1 MGLWPGSALAAPPGT
16 CWHVPDR
23 GYGYCGR
30 VRVVWWVS
38 GTAFAVVGAGLSAV
52 VLARGGGLPALLV
65 VLTPLPGWSF
75 GVAGLV
81 ACARPRWRRPGLLLL
96 GVGLA
101 WFVHLLPWTHAPVL
115 VTLAEPITC
124 MYGAVL
130 AHLLLTYPSGRVRSP
145 GIAVLVVIGYVV
157 AVGAAMIAV
166 AEVAAVVVGTVVVA
180 VVARRAATAVTVTAV
195 TALAA
200 LLTSLVAERIDRWAA
215 LAAWVLFSAAF
226 AAMPVA
232 LLAELLGIRL
242 RRARVA
248 ALVVRLGRAADPAG
262 LRAALAEALRDP
274 TLEVAY
280 WVADRYVDDSGRRMD
295 WPDDRFATPV
305 ERDGR
310 RIGALVHSAASRS
323 DPELVAAVAAAA
335 GFALENARLQAELR
349 ARLAELQQS
358 RARMVETAAAER
370 RRIER
375 NLHDGAQQRLVSVAY
390 ALGLARSRLLAGEA
404 QAGLAF
410 ALDDAR
416 AGLAMALDE
425 LRSLAQGIH
434 PGVLTE
440 CGLRTAIEELG
451 WGAPMPVELRWDAP
465 ERLPASIELVA
476 YYVVAESLTN
486 AAKHAQA
493 TRVTVEVSTVDSLV
507 RVTVAD
513 DGCGGAT
520 LGTGLRGL
528 ADRASSLGG
537 TLTIH
542 SGPDGT
548 AVQAVLPCG

>member
-1 MGLWPGSALAAPPGT
+1 
-16 CWHVPDR
+16 
-23 GYGYCGR
+23 
-30 VRVVWWVS
+30 
-38 GTAFAVVGAGLSAV
+38 
-52 VLARGGGLPALLV
+52 
-65 VLTPLPGWSF
+65 
-75 GVAGLV
+75 
-81 ACARPRWRRPGLLLL
+81 
-96 GVGLA
+96 
-101 WFVHLLPWTHAPVL
+101 
-115 VTLAEPITC
+115 
-124 MYGAVL
+124 
-130 AHLLLTYPSGRVRSP
+130 
-145 GIAVLVVIGYVV
+145 
-157 AVGAAMIAV
+157 
-166 AEVAAVVVGTVVVA
+166 
-180 VVARRAATAVTVTAV
+180 
-195 TALAA
+195 
-200 LLTSLVAERIDRWAA
+200 
-215 LAAWVLFSAAF
+215 
-226 AAMPVA
+226 
-232 LLAELLGIRL
+232 
-242 RRARVA
+242 
-248 ALVVRLGRAADPAG
+248 
-262 LRAALAEALRDP
+262 
-274 TLEVAY
+274 
-280 WVADRYVDDSGRRMD
+280 
-295 WPDDRFATPV
+295 
-305 ERDGR
+305 
-310 RIGALVHSAASRS
+310 
-323 DPELVAAVAAAA
+323 
-335 GFALENARLQAELR
+335 
-349 ARLAELQQS
+349 
-358 RARMVETAAAER
+358 MVETAAAER